1 MQTDKAYPT
10 IPAIASADQS
20 ALAYAHQSGLNA
32 IWLDAVAQVIYRLTQ
47 HGQTVA
53 PSELKVPM
61 QDLARLG
68 YLEVEFS
75 DSGTLAVSL
84 LGQPALLTNY
94 FWSVWVPHHLLSNGL
109 KVAVMPRL
117 SSALEDA
124 HHCTVVFRIPGSR
137 EAAREFLTDL
147 ATQYPGCTPEIVAIQ
162 AGDALRREGSHGEAL
177 AVGEET
183 NA

>member
-1 MQTDKAYPT
+1 MRAEQSYPK
-10 IPAIASADQS
+10 IPAIVSAEES
-20 ALAYAHQSGLNA
+20 ALAYAHHSGLNA
-32 IWLDAVAQVIYRLTQ
+32 IWLDAVAQVIYRLAQ
-47 HGQTVA
+47 YGQTVA
-53 PSELKVPM
+53 SSELKEPLL
-61 QDLARLG
+61 DLARLG
-68 YLEVEFS
+68 YLEVELS
-75 DSGTLAVSL
+75 NSGTFAVSL
-84 LGQPALLTNY
+84 LRQPALLTNY

-117 SSALEDA
+117 SSAQEDA

-162 AGDALRREGSHGEAL
+162 AGDALCPKEARS
-177 AVGEET
+177 